1 MNKLLFEKET
11 NSKEVSEAKKEK
23 EKSIEQNISNLPIK
37 LGSFIIRR
45 RNFIIENTKND
56 SRHKKGKEES
66 TYSNILNNTQEKKS
80 KTLNRNLTK
89 EEQKKSQIK
98 DKKKEEEKSRINYIN
113 FNREKS
119 KSIYPKKIN
128 KDLGKS
134 STSNSRSIR
143 CKSVDI
149 INKTNSNSVPKKLQ
163 AHKNLKSK
171 NIVQKNWCKK
181 SENRIFEV
189 QKITN
194 SLTIQATDQKLESYL
209 PENEPKKSLTVSN
222 VQTYPKTNN
231 LTSSEF
237 IEEIKDRILQGPK
250 KNKSRE
256 RQNIKNKS
264 SEITNSK
271 NLANKNKPLINK
283 MIKKTTNE
291 VQKNQLGKSQEINVF
306 NLPLNILIIEKN
318 EESQLSNSEAEILS
332 RSPKKSSVESKQK
345 TINRDSFEALKTQ
358 KTSLLNKN
366 SFPEVQGFEY
376 RAKSPQFDPLISHF
390 QHLPIRETRLNNFR
404 GTFGIFP
411 PELNNASNEINNI
424 KHAKTP
430 IASLQQSEKSIL
442 LQTAQFQKYD
452 FSEFQ
457 SFNKETPKKMGLS
470 KRSSEFVFWNQLDL
484 SQTEDRN
491 HLEESKRCLNK
502 SEDEEEEKRMIQ
514 LYKGDL
520 GQDEQYLLSE
530 KSMKNVKPSLARKWF
545 RNDLNSETRSVD
557 DNLDM
562 KNGNLELASC
572 LAMEEENIQAL
583 DSSVTG
589 FYERLNMVQYATL
602 NRIKEGEKDL
612 PPFQLSKVIK
622 GDKGLVK
629 YVGLNTHKGVV
640 RPQNEDTISVLLN
653 CGNQLVM
660 KPKSE
665 NGEVHISMFSL
676 FDGHGGSSCSDFLK
690 SNFNQVFLEQF
701 NVQGN
706 LLGSVKS
713 IFKKLD
719 SDYLFEAVK
728 KGHYLSGSCVVSL
741 IVVDESLVILNL
753 GDSRCIASKNNGK
766 ESQEITRDHKPD
778 SLVECS
784 RILEGGGELRR
795 VATNLETNESSFYVA
810 HTYPEVRRINELER
824 REVGCASFSPWRINP
839 GGLSISRSI
848 GDVSAKKVEM
858 GGIEN
863 LVIAEPDIYEF
874 PVEDIDFL
882 VLACWLISRWR
893 V

>member
-1 MNKLLFEKET
+1 M
-11 NSKEVSEAKKEK
+11 
-23 EKSIEQNISNLPIK
+23 PIK
-37 LGSFIIRR
+37 SGLFIIKK

-56 SRHKKGKEES
+56 SRHIKRKEES
-66 TYSNILNNTQEKKS
+66 IYSNILNNTQEKKT
-80 KTLNRNLTK
+80 KTLNQNLKK
-89 EEQKKSQIK
+89 EELNKSQIK
-98 DKKKEEEKSRINYIN
+98 DNKKVEAKNRINYIN

-119 KSIYPKKIN
+119 KSIYPKKFN

-134 STSNSRSIR
+134 KTSDSRSIR

-149 INKTNSNSVPKKLQ
+149 INRTKDNSVPEKLPLQ
-163 AHKNLKSK
+163 KNLKFH
-171 NIVQKNWCKK
+171 NIVQKNGYKK
-181 SENRIFEV
+181 TKSRIFEV
-189 QKITN
+189 PKITN

-209 PENEPKKSLTVSN
+209 PENEPKKSLAVSN

-231 LTSSEF
+231 LISSEF

-256 RQNIKNKS
+256 RGNIKNKS
-264 SEITNSK
+264 LENLKKERNKSSEIK
-271 NLANKNKPLINK
+271 NTINPANKNKPLINQ
-283 MIKKTTNE
+283 MSNKTTNE
-291 VQKNQLGKSQEINVF
+291 VEKHQNGKSQEKNVF
-306 NLPLNILIIEKN
+306 NLPLNIFIIEKN
-318 EESQLSNSEAEILS
+318 QESQLSNSEPEILQKS
-332 RSPKKSSVESKQK
+332 QKKSSVQSKQK
-345 TINRDSFEALKTQ
+345 SINKSCLEVSKTLKT
-358 KTSLLNKN
+358 SFLNKN
-366 SFPEVQGFEY
+366 SFTEMQGFQH

-404 GTFGIFP
+404 GTFGLYL
-411 PELNNASNEINNI
+411 PELNKANSEMNNL

-430 IASLQQSEKSIL
+430 LVNLQQSENSIL
-442 LQTAQFQKYD
+442 LQTAQFPKYD

-457 SFNKETPKKMGLS
+457 SFNKESPKKMGVP

-484 SQTEDRN
+484 SQTEDRI
-491 HLEESKRCLNK
+491 HFEESKRCLNK
-502 SEDEEEEKRMIQ
+502 SEYDEEEKRMKQ
-514 LYKGDL
+514 LYKGDW
-520 GQDEQYLLSE
+520 GQDEVYLLSE
-530 KSMKNVKPSLARKWF
+530 KSIKNVKPSLARKWF
-545 RNDLNSETRSVD
+545 RNDLNSERRSVD

-562 KNGNLELASC
+562 KNGNMELTSC

-583 DSSVTG
+583 DSSVTC
-589 FYERLNMVQYATL
+589 FYERLNLVEYATL
-602 NRIKEGEKDL
+602 KRIKEGEKDL

-622 GDKGLVK
+622 GSKGMVK

-640 RPQNEDTISVLLN
+640 RPENEDTISVLLN
-653 CGNQLVM
+653 CGDQLVM

-701 NVQGN
+701 NMQGN
-706 LLGSVKS
+706 LPGSVNS

-719 SDYLFEAVK
+719 SDYLGEAVK
-728 KGHYLSGSCVVSL
+728 KGHYLIGSCVVSL

-766 ESQEITRDHKPD
+766 ESKEITRDHKPD
-778 SLVECS
+778 ALVECS

-810 HTYPEVRRINELER
+810 HTYPEVKRINELER

-863 LVIAEPDIYEF
+863 LVIAEPEIHECS
-874 PVEDIDFL
+874 VEDIDFL
-882 VLACWLISRWR
+882 VLACGLISRWR